1 MALPPFDVPKPDLIN
16 PSTHLDIDI
25 LAKKKRATGFLNQ
38 FTFIDN

>member
-25 LAKKKRATGFLNQ
+25 LAKKRVTGFLNQ
-38 FTFIDN
+38 FTLIDK